1 MRLLGLLVISLLVSS
16 ACLGQFKTGYPF
28 AGARGGVSSTWLF
41 NKYVSDAGVEAVY
54 VPSWGSNYGINF
66 GYYFKPK
73 LAVEL
78 QVIMH
83 NHNQQYQ
90 GDTSDAAISTDINY
104 KSKTSLKTIDII
116 PLFKPGEGLCLEV
129 GPVFTIVYD
138 AGFAY
143 SDGETV
149 DVKDDYKSFNFGA
162 CLGFNTEIYLTH
174 RLFLNIG
181 MRAIYGF
188 LDLEGTESRG
198 NTISSLNEA
207 TGNDYKTNALMGDF
221 SIGLKYK
228 FRKTGYTH

>member
-1 MRLLGLLVISLLVSS
+1 MRSINILFILLIISVG
-16 ACLGQFKTGYPF
+16 CYGQFKTGFPF
-28 AGARGGVSSTWLF
+28 IGARGAISSTWLF
-41 NKYVSDAGVEAVY
+41 NKHVSNAGVEADY
-54 VPSWGSNYGINF
+54 VPAWGNNF
-66 GYYFKPK
+66 GIDFGYNFESN

-78 QVIMH
+78 QIIMN
-83 NHNQQYQ
+83 NHAQQYQ
-90 GDTSDAAISTDINY
+90 GDTSNAAISTDINY
-104 KSKTSLKTIDII
+104 KSKTSLKSIDII

-129 GPVFTIVYD
+129 GPVFTYIYD

-149 DVKDDYKSFNFGA
+149 DVTDKFKSFNFGA
-162 CLGFNTEIYLTH
+162 CLGFCTEIYLSYNI
-174 RLFLNIG
+174 FLNIG

-188 LDLEGTESRG
+188 LDLEGVDNRG

-207 TGNDYKTNALMGDF
+207 TGNNFKTNALTGDF